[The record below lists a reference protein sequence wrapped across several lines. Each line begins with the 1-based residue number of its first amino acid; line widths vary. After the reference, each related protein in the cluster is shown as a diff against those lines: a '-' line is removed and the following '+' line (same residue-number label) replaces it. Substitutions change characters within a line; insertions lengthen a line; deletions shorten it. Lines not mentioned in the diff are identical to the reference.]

1 MFLFKLSVRSFME
14 HPENSPHLPVFTL
27 AADLSRQL
35 EDQEPK
41 LQDRSADNGER
52 IKSSG
57 WTERNRAVSFPLSPS
72 QI

>member
-1 MFLFKLSVRSFME
+1 ME

-41 LQDRSADNGER
+41 LQGQ
-52 IKSSG
+52 KC
-57 WTERNRAVSFPLSPS
+57 
-72 QI
+72 